1 MILHGTRAAVIEQ
14 IKETQQTLEKL
25 LAGNRRVGSVYGAP
39 PGVTSMTA
47 SAALSQRWRAYAF
60 GF

>member
-1 MILHGTRAAVIEQ
+1 MILHGTRAAVTEQ

-39 PGVTSMTA
+39 PWSNF